1 MAVLAPEQF
10 EQEQG
15 ILFADK
21 TLLQR
26 AFIHRSFVNESGGA
40 GNLEDNERLE
50 FLGDQVLGYVVS
62 EELYRRY
69 PHYQEGQLTS
79 IRSALVRRE
88 TLARY
93 AQRLGLGHYL
103 LLGHGEEE
111 SGGRERT
118 ATLCAV
124 FEAVVG
130 AIYLDQGIDAV
141 RNFVLPL
148 MHAELERVEHSA
160 LEKDAKSR
168 LQEYVQS
175 NFNVT
180 PRYRT
185 VESSGP
191 DHNRTFIM
199 KVTIGDQIYG
209 VGSGHSKQ
217 AATQQAAAMALS
229 RLGQYAP
236 EYKPNP
242 QLEEYISHPPKD
254 KEEPPTQSR
263 FTESSEGRRRA
274 GRKSSALAAEVQ

>member
-1 MAVLAPEQF
+1 MVVADPAEF
-10 EQEQG
+10 ERDQG
-15 ILFADK
+15 ISFKDK

-26 AFIHRSFVNESGGA
+26 AFVHRSFVNESVDA
-40 GNLEDNERLE
+40 SNLEDNERLE
-50 FLGDQVLGYVVS
+50 FLGDMVLGYVVS

-69 PHYQEGQLTS
+69 PHYEEGQLTS

-88 TLARY
+88 TLARH
-93 AQRLGLGHYL
+93 AQTLGLGHFL

-118 ATLCAV
+118 ATLCDV

-168 LQEYVQS
+168 LQEYAQS
-175 NFNVT
+175 NLGVT
-180 PRYRT
+180 PRYRM
-185 VESSGP
+185 VEASGP
-191 DHNRTFIM
+191 DHNKTFVM
-199 KVTIGDQIYG
+199 KVMIADQIHG
-209 VGSGHSKQ
+209 VGAGHSKQ
-217 AATQQAAAMALS
+217 EATQQAAAMALD

-236 EYKPNP
+236 EYEPNP
-242 QLEEYISHPPKD
+242 PLEERYGLRPKEHDDPPSD
-254 KEEPPTQSR
+254 DDTG
-263 FTESSEGRRRA
+263 SETPNP
-274 GRKSSALAAEVQ
+274 

>member
-1 MAVLAPEQF
+1 MAVADPADF
-10 EQEQG
+10 ERDQG
-15 ILFADK
+15 ISFKDK
-21 TLLQR
+21 TLLQL
-26 AFIHRSFVNESGGA
+26 AFVHRSFVNESGSDGA
-40 GNLEDNERLE
+40 TEDNERLE

-69 PHYQEGQLTS
+69 PQYQEGQLTS

-88 TLARY
+88 TLARH
-93 AQRLGLGHYL
+93 AQTLGLGNYL

-111 SGGRERT
+111 SGGRTRT

-130 AIYLDQGIDAV
+130 AIYLDQGTDAV

-148 MHAELERVEHSA
+148 MRDELERVEHSA

-175 NFNVT
+175 NLNVT
-180 PRYRT
+180 PRYRM
-185 VESSGP
+185 VEASGP
-191 DHNRTFIM
+191 DHNKTFVM
-199 KVTIGDQIYG
+199 KVMIADKIYG

-217 AATQQAAAMALS
+217 EATQQAAAMALD
-229 RLGQYAP
+229 RLDQYAP

-242 QLEEYISHPPKD
+242 PLEERYGLRPKD
-254 KEEPPTQSR
+254 HDDLPPDD
-263 FTESSEGRRRA
+263 A
-274 GRKSSALAAEVQ
+274 DSAETL